1 MDFRIVEYKKYYRLI
16 RLIIGLSQSFL
27 ILYVTIFELY
37 LKKDDDISNWPFIT
51 MGIIGF
57 SFKLY
62 YGFISDHYKTNGQL
76 TISNEKVLI
85 SGNPQN
91 DPSLIRLYGYEKMSR
106 PTYLLTMFVMA
117 FTSPKSGRGESHDG
131 INYIQINNEK
141 NTKTYFI
148 INNKADYENL
158 QEIISNNENLTLKK
172 LPSFINF
179 NI

>member
-76 TISNEKVLI
+76 TISNEKGGE
-85 SGNPQN
+85 SW
-91 DPSLIRLYGYEKMSR
+91 LYMEN
-106 PTYLLTMFVMA
+106 LLT
-117 FTSPKSGRGESHDG
+117 K
-131 INYIQINNEK
+131 
-141 NTKTYFI
+141 
-148 INNKADYENL
+148 
-158 QEIISNNENLTLKK
+158 
-172 LPSFINF
+172 
-179 NI
+179 